1 MAHLNLLQCPKLRRA
16 NRWTPSPVNV
26 KDIEMIRKKA
36 IWSPKGKQKDSRQPL
51 QKALLSLS
59 TSHSN
64 SSAGWSRPVM
74 IRCSEEACFFNSG
87 FGLGHA

>member
-36 IWSPKGKQKDSRQPL
+36 MEPERKAEGLEATPTKGAVIAVNL
-51 QKALLSLS
+51 A
-59 TSHSN
+59 
-64 SSAGWSRPVM
+64 
-74 IRCSEEACFFNSG
+74 F
-87 FGLGHA
+87 